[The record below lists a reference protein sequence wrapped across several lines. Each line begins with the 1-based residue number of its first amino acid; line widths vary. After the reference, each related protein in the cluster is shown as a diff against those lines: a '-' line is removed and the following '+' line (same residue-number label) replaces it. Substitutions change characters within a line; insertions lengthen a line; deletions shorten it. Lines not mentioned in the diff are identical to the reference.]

1 MHKRSKDTTLSSGP
15 QQLFNL
21 RLLIIV
27 IPLALSAITHL
38 LNPIEFPSVH
48 TDEGHYMNRA
58 LHLLQANGPHEDENI
73 YTRIFDHPYFG
84 QIFAAAALGLVD
96 YPNILRGDSGSSQTQ
111 VEILYMT
118 PRILMGLIAVAD
130 TFLIYKIAERRYN
143 RTIALV
149 AATLFAVMPFS
160 WLLRRILLDNLLL
173 PFILCSVFFAL
184 SVRRNENRVNPSST
198 DIILIFLSGI
208 FLGLAIFTKIPSF
221 AFIPLLSFI
230 LLTQTRNFKLFLF
243 WLIPVLAIPSIWPA
257 YAIYSGEF
265 EEWKNDIL
273 WQATER
279 VQRPLAASLQEFFK
293 LDPVLFSLG
302 IVGIVFAAFRRDF
315 FILFWSLPYLFFLY
329 LIGFTNIINLIGIQP
344 VFCMAVSLFLVSVL
358 IRIKKQKY
366 RSALLVA
373 LMACIIVFGMTSNII
388 IASLNMTTSYFMTVA
403 VIAGLIDEESNT
415 PNSSN
420 RNAITLVGYRW
431 VPGFSWI
438 LDQVFQKDV
447 EYQKYYFKADLET
460 DRFILITDRSFYNFL
475 SDKDAEIDNLK
486 FAEDLFNKSQVVA
499 QIKDNTTRV
508 DQSIFP
514 YNALH
519 DNRGIGDLEIRTNYS
534 MSSSV
539 KTS

>member
-1 MHKRSKDTTLSSGP
+1 MHKRSKDTSLSSGP
-15 QQLFNL
+15 QQLFKL
-21 RLLIIV
+21 RLLVIV

-48 TDEGHYMNRA
+48 TDEGNYMNRA
-58 LHLLQANGPHEDENI
+58 MHLLQANGPHEDENI

-84 QIFAAAALGLVD
+84 QIFVGAALALVD
-96 YPNILRGDSGSSQTQ
+96 FPSTLTWDSSGNQTQ
-111 VEILYMT
+111 IEMLYMA
-118 PRILMGLIAVAD
+118 PRVLMGLIAVAD
-130 TFLIYKIAERRYN
+130 TFLVYKIAERRYN
-143 RTIALV
+143 RTIALI

-173 PFILCSVFFAL
+173 PFLLCSVLFAL
-184 SVRRNENRVNPSST
+184 SVRQNENRVELSSK
-198 DIILIFLSGI
+198 DIILVFLSGI
-208 FLGLAIFTKIPSF
+208 FLGLSIFTKIPSF

-230 LLTQTRNFKLFLF
+230 LLTRTRSFKLILL

-265 EEWKNDIL
+265 EEWANDIL

-279 VQRPLAASLQEFFK
+279 VQRPLAISLQEFFK
-293 LDPVLFSLG
+293 IDPVLFSLG
-302 IVGIVFAAFRRDF
+302 IVGIVFAGLRRDF
-315 FILFWSLPYLFFLY
+315 FILLWSLPYLFFLY

-344 VFCMAVSLFLVSVL
+344 VFCLATSLFLMS
-358 IRIKKQKY
+358 IISKIKEQKY
-366 RSALLVA
+366 QSAFLVA
-373 LMACIIVFGMTSNII
+373 LTTCIVAFGLTSNLI
-388 IASLNMTTSYFMTVA
+388 IASLNMTTSYFRTVA

-415 PNSSN
+415 PNTSN
-420 RNAITLVGYRW
+420 RNGITLVGYRW

-438 LDQVFQKDV
+438 LDQVLQKDV
-447 EYQKYYFKADLET
+447 EYQKYYFKADIET
-460 DRFILITDRSFYNFL
+460 DKFILIADRSFYNFL
-475 SDKDAEIDNLK
+475 SDKDAKIDNLK
-486 FAEDLFNKSQVVA
+486 FAEDLFNKSQAVA

-534 MSSSV
+534 MSSQV
-539 KTS
+539 KAN

>member
-15 QQLFNL
+15 QQLFKL
-21 RLLIIV
+21 RLLVIA

-58 LHLLQANGPHEDENI
+58 MHLLQANGPHEEENI

-84 QIFAAAALGLVD
+84 QIFVGAALALVY
-96 YPNILRGDSGSSQTQ
+96 YPSTLAGDSSGSQTQ
-111 VEILYMT
+111 IEMLYMA
-118 PRILMGLIAVAD
+118 PRVLMGLVAVAD
-130 TFLIYKIAERRYN
+130 TFLVYKIAERRYN
-143 RTIALV
+143 RTIALI

-173 PFILCSVFFAL
+173 PLLLCSVFFAL
-184 SVRRNENRVNPSST
+184 SAKKNENNITSSEINT
-198 DIILIFLSGI
+198 TLIFLSGI

-230 LLTQTRNFKLFLF
+230 LLTRSRKLKTYLL

-265 EEWKNDIL
+265 EEWKNDIF

-279 VQRPLAASLQEFFK
+279 LHKPLVTSLQEFFK
-293 LDPVLFSLG
+293 IDPVLFSLS
-302 IVGIVFAAFRRDF
+302 IVSIAFAAFKRDF

-344 VFCMAVSLFLVSVL
+344 VFCIAISVFLINIL
-358 IRIKKQKY
+358 TKIKKKKY
-366 RSALLVA
+366 QSALLGALITCMVA
-373 LMACIIVFGMTSNII
+373 FGLTSNII
-388 IASLNMTTSYFMTVA
+388 IASLNMTSSYFGSVA
-403 VIAGLIDEESNT
+403 LIAGAMDEESSSSK
-415 PNSSN
+415 SSN
-420 RNAITLVGYRW
+420 RNGITLVGYRW

-438 LDQVFQKDV
+438 LDQVLQKDV
-447 EYQKYYFKADLET
+447 EYQKFYFKADLET
-460 DRFILITDRSFYNFL
+460 DKFILIADRSFYNFL
-475 SDKDAEIDNLK
+475 SDKDAEPENLK

-508 DQSIFP
+508 DQSMFP

-519 DNRGIGDLEIRTNYS
+519 DNRGIGDLEIRTNFS
-534 MSSSV
+534 RPSTF
-539 KTS
+539 KGN

>member
-1 MHKRSKDTTLSSGP
+1 MHKRSKDTTLSGGP
-15 QQLFNL
+15 QQLFKL
-21 RLLIIV
+21 RLLVIG

-38 LNPIEFPSVH
+38 LNPIEFPSIH

-58 LHLLQANGPHEDENI
+58 MHLLQANGPHEDENI

-84 QIFAAAALGLVD
+84 QVFVGAALALVD
-96 YPNILRGDSGSSQTQ
+96 YPSTLTEDHSGGQTQ
-111 VEILYMT
+111 IEMLYMA
-118 PRILMGLIAVAD
+118 PRVLMGLIAVAD
-130 TFLIYKIAERRYN
+130 TFLVYKIAERRYS
-143 RTIALV
+143 RTIALI

-173 PFILCSVFFAL
+173 PFLLCSVFFAL
-184 SVRRNENRVNPSST
+184 SVRQNGNRITPSSK

-230 LLTQTRNFKLFLF
+230 LLTRTRNLKSFLFL
-243 WLIPVLAIPSIWPA
+243 LIPVLAIPSIWPA

-279 VQRPLAASLQEFFK
+279 VQRPLTISLQEFFK
-293 LDPVLFSLG
+293 IDPVLFSLS
-302 IVGIVFAAFRRDF
+302 IVGIVFAGFRRDF
-315 FILFWSLPYLFFLY
+315 FILFWSLPFLFFLY
-329 LIGFTNIINLIGIQP
+329 LIGFTNIINLIEIQP
-344 VFCMAVSLFLVSVL
+344 VFCIAISLFLIGFISK
-358 IRIKKQKY
+358 IKKQKY
-366 RSALLVA
+366 QSALLVA
-373 LMACIIVFGMTSNII
+373 LMTSIVAFGMTSNII
-388 IASLNMTTSYFMTVA
+388 IASLNMTTSYFRTVA
-403 VIAGLIDEESNT
+403 LIAGLIDEESNT
-415 PNSSN
+415 SNSSN
-420 RNAITLVGYRW
+420 RNGITLVGYRW

-438 LDQVFQKDV
+438 LDQVLQKDV
-447 EYQKYYFKADLET
+447 EYQKYYFKADIET
-460 DRFILITDRSFYNFL
+460 DKFILIADRSFYNFL

-486 FAEDLFNKSQVVA
+486 FAEDLFNKSQIAA
-499 QIKDNTTRV
+499 QIIDNTTRI

-534 MSSSV
+534 TSSAV
-539 KTS
+539 KAS

>member
-1 MHKRSKDTTLSSGP
+1 MHKRSKDTSLSSGP
-15 QQLFNL
+15 QQLFKL

-48 TDEGHYMNRA
+48 TDEGNYMNRA
-58 LHLLQANGPHEDENI
+58 MHLLQANGPHEDENI

-84 QIFAAAALGLVD
+84 QIFVGAALALVD
-96 YPNILRGDSGSSQTQ
+96 FPSALTWDSSGNQTQ
-111 VEILYMT
+111 IEMLYMA
-118 PRILMGLIAVAD
+118 PRVLMGLIAVAD
-130 TFLIYKIAERRYN
+130 TFLVYKIAERRYN
-143 RTIALV
+143 RTIALI

-173 PFILCSVFFAL
+173 PFLLCSVLFAL
-184 SVRRNENRVNPSST
+184 SVRQNENRVELSSK
-198 DIILIFLSGI
+198 DIILVFLSGI
-208 FLGLAIFTKIPSF
+208 FLGLSIFTKIPSF

-230 LLTQTRNFKLFLF
+230 LLTRTRSFKLILL

-265 EEWKNDIL
+265 EEWANDIL

-279 VQRPLAASLQEFFK
+279 VQRPLAISLQEFFK
-293 LDPVLFSLG
+293 IDPVLFSLG
-302 IVGIVFAAFRRDF
+302 IVGIVFAGLRRDF
-315 FILFWSLPYLFFLY
+315 FILLWSLPYLFFLY

-344 VFCMAVSLFLVSVL
+344 VFCLATSLFLIS
-358 IRIKKQKY
+358 IISKIKKQKY
-366 RSALLVA
+366 QSAFLVA
-373 LMACIIVFGMTSNII
+373 LTTCIVAFGLTSNLI
-388 IASLNMTTSYFMTVA
+388 IASLNMTTSYFRTVA

-415 PNSSN
+415 PNTSN
-420 RNAITLVGYRW
+420 RNGITLVGYRW

-438 LDQVFQKDV
+438 LDQVLQKDV
-447 EYQKYYFKADLET
+447 EYQKYYFKADIET
-460 DRFILITDRSFYNFL
+460 DKFILIADRSFYNFL
-475 SDKDAEIDNLK
+475 SDKDAKIDNLK
-486 FAEDLFNKSQVVA
+486 FAEDLFNKSQAVA

-534 MSSSV
+534 MSSQV
-539 KTS
+539 KAN

>member
-1 MHKRSKDTTLSSGP
+1 MHKRSKDTSLSSCP
-15 QQLFNL
+15 QQLFKL
-21 RLLIIV
+21 RLLVIV

-48 TDEGHYMNRA
+48 TDEGNYMNRA
-58 LHLLQANGPHEDENI
+58 MHLLQANGPHEDENI

-84 QIFAAAALGLVD
+84 QIFVGAALALVD
-96 YPNILRGDSGSSQTQ
+96 FPSTLTWDSSGNQTQ
-111 VEILYMT
+111 IEMLYMA
-118 PRILMGLIAVAD
+118 PRVLMGLIAVAD
-130 TFLIYKIAERRYN
+130 TFLVYKIAERRYN
-143 RTIALV
+143 RTIALI

-173 PFILCSVFFAL
+173 PFLLCSVLFAL
-184 SVRRNENRVNPSST
+184 SVRQNENRVELSSK
-198 DIILIFLSGI
+198 DIILVFLSGI
-208 FLGLAIFTKIPSF
+208 FLGLSIFTKIPSF

-230 LLTQTRNFKLFLF
+230 LLTRTRSFKLILL

-265 EEWKNDIL
+265 EEWANDIL

-279 VQRPLAASLQEFFK
+279 VQRPLAISLQEFFK
-293 LDPVLFSLG
+293 IDPVLFSLG
-302 IVGIVFAAFRRDF
+302 IVGIVFAGLRRDF
-315 FILFWSLPYLFFLY
+315 FILLWSLPYLFFLY

-344 VFCMAVSLFLVSVL
+344 VFCLATSLFLMS
-358 IRIKKQKY
+358 IISKIKEQKY
-366 RSALLVA
+366 QSAFLVA
-373 LMACIIVFGMTSNII
+373 LTTCIVAFGLTSNLI
-388 IASLNMTTSYFMTVA
+388 IASLNMTTSYFRTVA

-415 PNSSN
+415 PNTSN
-420 RNAITLVGYRW
+420 RNGITLVGYRW

-438 LDQVFQKDV
+438 LDQVLQKDV
-447 EYQKYYFKADLET
+447 EYQKYYFKADIET
-460 DRFILITDRSFYNFL
+460 DKFILIADRSFYNFL
-475 SDKDAEIDNLK
+475 SDKDAKIDNLK
-486 FAEDLFNKSQVVA
+486 FAEDLFNKSQAVA

-534 MSSSV
+534 MSSQV
-539 KTS
+539 KAN